1 MSFFRSI
8 KLRRNIIYLAGV
20 SAFWGAT
27 NQMRLVIWQPFV
39 LGLGLSL
46 SSLGIIGSLI
56 SLIKILVQPIVGS
69 LSDAWGRK
77 PFMVLRYVL
86 VVLSG
91 FLFTITN
98 SWSLLIIGVILMSLS
113 QTLLPIWNSL
123 VSESVSSSEVG
134 FTFSLVETAGMA
146 VGLVGSIVSGIIATK
161 YGFSAVFFIISAL
174 GFFSV
179 LMVILGVEETRIRDT
194 NRSLKSIDFMRSLSS
209 ALNPPVKLRG
219 FYLAMGVDMFAW
231 SLGGGFINGVLARDF
246 GYSPYML
253 GVLGAVT
260 IGTITLTQVPLGH
273 FIDRFPYGRVMAF
286 AQLLGC
292 LNLGLVLLTR
302 RFEILILGRILVGIS
317 SAIWGPSNQAWLVLN
332 VDEDDRAGQIGS
344 FNTFKD
350 LLGLPAPIIGG
361 LLFDLF
367 GFYVPLLLNL
377 CFALFDA
384 FLLQRLI
391 STGK

>member
-1 MSFFRSI
+1 MSFFRSV
-8 KLRRNIIYLAGV
+8 KLRGNIVYLAAV
-20 SAFWGAT
+20 SALWGAT
-27 NQMRLVIWQPFV
+27 NQMRLVIWQPFL
-39 LGLGLSL
+39 LGLGLTL

-77 PFMVLRYVL
+77 PFIVLRYAL
-86 VVLSG
+86 AVLSG
-91 FLFTITN
+91 LLFTITH
-98 SWSLLIIGVILMSLS
+98 SWTLLIVGVILISLS
-113 QTLLPIWNSL
+113 QTLMPIWNSL
-123 VSESVSSSEVG
+123 VAESVSSSEVG

-146 VGLVGSIVSGIIATK
+146 VGLVGSIVSGVLATK
-161 YGFSAVFFIISAL
+161 YGFSAAFIAISAL

-179 LMVILGVEETRIRDT
+179 FLVLLGVEETRIRDA
-194 NRSLKSIDFMRSLSS
+194 NRSLTPKDFVRSVSS
-209 ALNPPVKLRG
+209 ALNPPVKLKG

-231 SLGGGFINGVLARDF
+231 SLGGGFLSGILVRDF

-253 GVLGAVT
+253 GVLSAVT
-260 IGTITLTQVPLGH
+260 IGTITLTQVPLGR

-302 RFEILILGRILVGIS
+302 RFEVLILGRILIGVS
-317 SAIWGPSNQAWLVLN
+317 SAIWVPSNQAWLALN
-332 VDEDDRAGQIGS
+332 VDEDDRAGQMGS

-361 LLFDLF
+361 LLFDFF

-384 FLLQRLI
+384 YLLLRLI
-391 STGK
+391 STGE